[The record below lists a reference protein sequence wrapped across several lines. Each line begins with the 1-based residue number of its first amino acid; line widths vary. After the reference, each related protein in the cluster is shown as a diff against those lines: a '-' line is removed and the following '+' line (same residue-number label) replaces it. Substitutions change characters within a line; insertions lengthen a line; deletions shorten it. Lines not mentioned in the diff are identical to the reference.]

1 MDNKV
6 FDIIDARYN
15 RKITRDLKE
24 IVIDDKDIFEHVS
37 EEDHCRHFVGT
48 IMKHQEIHWKPEPVQ
63 AFQ

>member
-48 IMKHQEIHWKPEPVQ
+48 IMKHQEIH
-63 AFQ
+63 